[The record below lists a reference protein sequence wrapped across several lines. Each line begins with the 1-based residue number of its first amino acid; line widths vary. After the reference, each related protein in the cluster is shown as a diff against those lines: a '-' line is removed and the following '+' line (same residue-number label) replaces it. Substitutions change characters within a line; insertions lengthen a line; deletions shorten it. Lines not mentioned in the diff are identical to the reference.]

1 MKRFVRFVAAVALV
15 TGCSD
20 SFSPSI
26 DTVSGIYTAGRLETV
41 SGGITTNQLAGGATL
56 TLQLAANRTNRT
68 TTGRLFLPGG
78 GDGGGD
84 IDESLAGTWTLAGS
98 SVDLTE
104 AADTFLR
111 DIVLTASE
119 GQLIGELTSA
129 GTTIRVTLEK

>member
-26 DTVSGIYTAGRLETV
+26 DTVSWMYTASRLETV
-41 SGGITTNQLAGGATL
+41 SGGITTNQLDGGATL
-56 TLQLAANRTNRT
+56 TLQLAANGT

-84 IDESLAGTWTLAGS
+84 LDESLAGTWTLAGS

>member
-56 TLQLAANRTNRT
+56 TLQLAANRT